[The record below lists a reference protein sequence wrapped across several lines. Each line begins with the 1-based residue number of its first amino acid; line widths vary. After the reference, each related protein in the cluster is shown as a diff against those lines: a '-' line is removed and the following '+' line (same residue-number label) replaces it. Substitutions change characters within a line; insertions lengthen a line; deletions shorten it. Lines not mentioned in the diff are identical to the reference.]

1 MLRNIFRGIAGMASS
16 VQPLSTTTIHNN
28 GPRVP
33 RMEDTSNN
41 TAMYSTKFLT
51 TTPFKSTR
59 VVLREPTAMFG
70 NYSNLMMAP
79 SNEQEEG
86 KGNSVGGKRKR
97 AVLGAHRTASL
108 VDSERP
114 RIATTS
120 NVPIDL
126 CEMSDVSA

>member
-1 MLRNIFRGIAGMASS
+1 MLRNKFARFADMASS
-16 VQPLSTTTIHNN
+16 VQPLSTTTTHNN

-33 RMEDTSNN
+33 RVEDTSSN
-41 TAMYSTKFLT
+41 TAMYSIKFPT

-59 VVLREPTAMFG
+59 AVLREPAAMVG
-70 NYSNLMMAP
+70 TYSNQMMAP
-79 SNEQEEG
+79 SHEQEEG
-86 KGNSVGGKRKR
+86 KGKSVGGKRKR
-97 AVLGAHRTASL
+97 AALGAHHTASL

-120 NVPIDL
+120 NVPIDP